1 MPSNKGPRWR
11 KAASKWWRG
20 FDLETQWRRR
30 GGLALLALA
39 LLLLLVFVFVRPRRQ
54 AFGEPWLEFSGE
66 KALAHVQ
73 DLVDFGPRPPE
84 SAAIKKT
91 RSYIRKQLEDFGW
104 KVTEQNFSD
113 ETPRGTVSFVNLIAR
128 RPNESRRA
136 KYFLLC
142 SHYDTKTFDSIEFV
156 GANDGGS
163 STGALLEM
171 ARVLNLHPALAAKI
185 ELVFFDGEE
194 AYDHFNASDGLYGS
208 RYFARRIEEDGTR
221 QSYRGG
227 ILWDMMGDR
236 DLTITL
242 PPDSPEELSRG
253 IFAAAEAL
261 KVREHFTYYRND
273 VLDDHSP
280 LNKIGIPTIDLIDF
294 DYPPWHTAG
303 DTMDKLSAES
313 LQTVGAVTAYYLAE
327 MAFR

>member
-1 MPSNKGPRWR
+1 MPNNKWPRWR
-11 KAASKWWRG
+11 KATSKWWRG

-54 AFGEPWLEFSGE
+54 TFGEPWLEFSGE

-73 DLVDFGPRPPE
+73 ELVDFGPRPPE

-91 RSYIRKQLEDFGW
+91 RSYIRNNW
-104 KVTEQNFSD
+104 KILAGRSQPQNFSD

-163 STGALLEM
+163 STGAA
-171 ARVLNLHPALAAKI
+171 ARDGARAAQHPDLAAKI

-194 AYDHFNASDGLYGS
+194 AYDHFTDERWSLRQPLFCASGS
-208 RYFARRIEEDGTR
+208 RKTARAKVIGAEFSGT
-221 QSYRGG
+221 
-227 ILWDMMGDR
+227 
-236 DLTITL
+236 
-242 PPDSPEELSRG
+242 
-253 IFAAAEAL
+253 
-261 KVREHFTYYRND
+261 
-273 VLDDHSP
+273 
-280 LNKIGIPTIDLIDF
+280 
-294 DYPPWHTAG
+294 
-303 DTMDKLSAES
+303 
-313 LQTVGAVTAYYLAE
+313 
-327 MAFR
+327 